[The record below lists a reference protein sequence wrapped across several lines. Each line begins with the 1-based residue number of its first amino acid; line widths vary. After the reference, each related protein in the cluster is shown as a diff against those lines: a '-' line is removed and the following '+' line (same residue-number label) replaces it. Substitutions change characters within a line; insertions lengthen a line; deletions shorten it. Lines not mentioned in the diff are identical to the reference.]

1 MVGMNRRRSKSVPN
15 QRTVAHHPFAEMGV
29 MVKWDTYGWRMYLRI
44 GTVRSCCAQIQFP
57 LNDGVS
63 P

>member
-1 MVGMNRRRSKSVPN
+1 VPN